1 MLTLSRW
8 YVDYLQY
15 LRTHISFIELIALL
29 FGKLSMSLTSLFHVY
44 SSSTV
49 PAVLFDNCC
58 TCSVLEKKKHS
69 SHKLIFRCESV
80 SLQVHESTNVSSAYL
95 AWAVFCTYAGD
106 IYRVHVTLTASISC
120 MLILKQ
126 HLCIAAMATSYF
138 IIGYILAIIRKFCA
152 DLSLPPLEY

>member
-1 MLTLSRW
+1 
-8 YVDYLQY
+8 
-15 LRTHISFIELIALL
+15 
-29 FGKLSMSLTSLFHVY
+29 MSLTSLFHVY

-49 PAVLFDNCC
+49 PAVCLITVAHAVCRK
-58 TCSVLEKKKHS
+58 KKKHS
-69 SHKLIFRCESV
+69 SHKLIFWCESV

-152 DLSLPPLEY
+152 DLSLPPSQINNN